1 MTAHT
6 MRKKEQSIYHSVRN
20 LTENIKKEVQD
31 EISREYETARR
42 QGKYPWEGMWLTSG
56 DIRKVQAKLR
66 KRDRTVFIEI
76 IVLFAFLTLL
86 SSAFLQIIY
95 SVIPQP
101 GESTISPYLNIASQS
116 ESHSSAEPASPAS
129 PFVNQQNQHMGT
141 REPTDKVESSDED
154 IPDTQISESAEP
166 IRSRV
171 AVNMLR
177 LRAGPGTD
185 YPIIA
190 RLKYGT
196 SVTVQDTAG
205 KWMKVE
211 TDTSVVGWVYSE
223 YIELE
228 TPYLKR
234 ASYTGRMNTTAAS
247 RSLTETDTD
256 QTVPGGTQPQD
267 MKRADTLTTGHVE
280 TPDGTSDV
288 FSEEKDQAELS
299 QGEGDGDNE
308 YVIQVG
314 AWRHRSYAQAVYAKL
329 KKYYP
334 QVRSMEDHA
343 LIKIIIPDVKT
354 RKEGSVIQRKI
365 EGKFNLHPML
375 IRTNRKDVSTE
386 QVTEKPD
393 AVLPD
398 VEKTSPS
405 LNSNSADN
413 AGDKTAGESSDETRR
428 TADVG
433 SSIIPGIALIV
444 KSDTTENA
452 DSSP

>member
-1 MTAHT
+1 
-6 MRKKEQSIYHSVRN
+6 MRKKEQSIYQSVRE
-20 LTENIKKEVQD
+20 LTENIRKEVRD

-76 IVLFAFLTLL
+76 IVLFALLTLF

-95 SVIPQP
+95 TIIPQP

-116 ESHSSAEPASPAS
+116 ESHSSAEPAL
-129 PFVNQQNQHMGT
+129 PFVNQQNQHMDT
-141 REPTDKVESSDED
+141 REPTDREESSDED
-154 IPDTQISESAEP
+154 IPDTQISESAKP

-185 YPIIA
+185 YRIIA

-211 TDTSVVGWVYSE
+211 TDTSVVGWVFSE

-228 TPYLKR
+228 TTHLKR

-247 RSLTETDTD
+247 HSLTETDTD
-256 QTVPGGTQPQD
+256 QTVPGDAQPQD
-267 MKRADTLTTGHVE
+267 VKRADTLTTGHAE
-280 TPDGTSDV
+280 TPDGMSDV

-299 QGEGDGDNE
+299 QGEEDGDNE

-314 AWRHRSYAQAVYAKL
+314 AWRHRSYAQTAYAKL

-354 RKEGSVIQRKI
+354 WKEGSVIQKKI
-365 EGKFNLHPML
+365 ERKFKLHPML
-375 IRTNRKDVSTE
+375 IRTNRKDDSTK
-386 QVTEKPD
+386 QVTEEPD
-393 AVLPD
+393 AALPD
-398 VEKTSPS
+398 VEKTSPAQ
-405 LNSNSADN
+405 NSNSADN

-433 SSIIPGIALIV
+433 NNIIPGIALIV
-444 KSDTTENA
+444 KSNTTENA
-452 DSSP
+452 DSLP